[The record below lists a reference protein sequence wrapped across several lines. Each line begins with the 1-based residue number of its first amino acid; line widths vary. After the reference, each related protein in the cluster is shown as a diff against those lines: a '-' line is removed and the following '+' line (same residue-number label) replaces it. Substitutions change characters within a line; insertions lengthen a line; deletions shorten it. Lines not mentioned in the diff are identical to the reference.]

1 MPTFEATMRV
11 VHVETWTVEA
21 KDAADARQQFSEL
34 TESVETDDTGGEV
47 VDWEVSQLRE
57 VQS

>member
-21 KDAADARQQFSEL
+21 RDEADARKQFSDFSEA
-34 TESVETDDTGGEV
+34 VHDDDSGGEV
-47 VDWEVSQLRE
+47 VDWEVYQIKE
-57 VQS
+57 VAQ